1 MRRIRDCG
9 MSLVHSARMYLFRCA
24 WNCGTLPPLPMTVRR
39 SILGSALA
47 ILVLA
52 LGPHVSAQSGQRL
65 AFIGVSL
72 DATTRQAD
80 QRLTDYLSEKVGIR
94 FAHEELEYA
103 QVIRRLVDWRS
114 ADGPF
119 VARMTPYAYV
129 VAELLGASVEPL
141 ATYVSASTGRTTYR
155 SYFVVNRS
163 AFAKP
168 PELPDLL
175 RFLASRKGKARFVYQ
190 SEFSTSS
197 FFLPALFFRAQRVF
211 QMPESTERLT
221 AIVTEKLVDVS
232 SSALVERVASGQA
245 DVAAVWDGVK
255 AKFESDPASRA
266 SGQRVYFIEL
276 PTAIPN
282 DLLVSAAHLDGD
294 TKNHLRTAI
303 GAMPATA
310 IDIGDF
316 RSWRTLNESADTRLA
331 LGALR
336 QAARESAARV
346 PVEIQLATG
355 APAPA
360 AALVEAARQAVRLSE
375 TEFVLFDAD
384 FHAQPDVRWTI
395 EPIHDGA
402 VVLHSAI
409 PGYDVD
415 EQAFQLSFRDEL
427 DLTARIV
434 SVIQSRMHRIRYV
447 WSYSGSS
454 PIVLRDSAFV
464 LPVGAPVRVQRITWI
479 DPERNQFR
487 AGEVFGAR
495 VERASFHR
503 YELAADDF
511 GRPAAGARP
520 DPMSNAAY
528 RVVLMRPDQQPWLFR
543 ALTVALVACF
553 VLAGGAAGWAM
564 MRRPLA
570 RPASAPAQSR

>member
-1 MRRIRDCG
+1 
-9 MSLVHSARMYLFRCA
+9 
-24 WNCGTLPPLPMTVRR
+24 MTVHR
-39 SILGSALA
+39 SILGSGLGSALGSALA
-47 ILVLA
+47 VCVLM
-52 LGPHVSAQSGQRL
+52 SGQPVSGQSDQSLR
-65 AFIGVSL
+65 FIGVAL
-72 DATTRQAD
+72 DATTQQAD
-80 QRLTDYLSEKVGIR
+80 HRLTDYLTEKVGIR
-94 FAHEELEYA
+94 FVHEEFEYA
-103 QVIRRLVDWRS
+103 QIIKRLVDWS
-114 ADGPF
+114 PENDGLF

-129 VAELLGASVEPL
+129 VAELLGANVEAL
-141 ATYVSASTGRTTYR
+141 GTYVSAATGRTTYR

-163 AFAKP
+163 AFDKQ
-168 PELPDLL
+168 PELPDLM
-175 RFLASRKGKARFVYQ
+175 RFLASRKGRARFVYQ

-197 FFLPALFFRAQRVF
+197 FFLPALFFRSQRVF

-221 AIVTEKLVDVS
+221 AIVTEKMVDAS
-232 SSALVERVASGQA
+232 SSALVERVASGGA

-282 DLLVSAAHLDGD
+282 DLLVSASGLDAD
-294 TKNHLRTAI
+294 TKNSLRQAI
-303 GAMPATA
+303 GAMSADA
-310 IDIGDF
+310 IGIGDF
-316 RSWRTLNESADTRLA
+316 RKWQNLNESADTRQA

-346 PVEIQLATG
+346 PIEIQLAKG
-355 APAPA
+355 AGANGVS
-360 AALVEAARQAVRLSE
+360 LVEAARQAVRLSE

-384 FHAQPDVRWTI
+384 FHGQPDVRWTI

-402 VVLHSAI
+402 VVLHSSI

-415 EQAFQLSFRDEL
+415 EQAFQLSFRDEW

-434 SVIQSRMHRIRYV
+434 AVIQSRMHRIRYV
-447 WSYSGSS
+447 WPYSGSA

-487 AGEVFGAR
+487 AGEEFGAR

-511 GRPAAGARP
+511 SRPAAGDRP

-528 RVVLMRPDQQPWLFR
+528 RVVLVRPEDRPWLFR
-543 ALTVALVACF
+543 MLTAALVACF
-553 VLAGGAAGWAM
+553 AFAGAAAAWSM
-564 MRRPLA
+564 VRRPPV
-570 RPASAPAQSR
+570 RPSSAPAQSR